1 MSPKIFARILA
12 GYGLILLIMLAIAGV
27 TFVQIGQME
36 QAANLVVTQT
46 AARTASND
54 ILIQA
59 LNEETGV
66 RGFILSGQTTRGGVD
81 SFLDPYLSGKAA
93 IPADIASLTNVAA
106 ADPRLQPLLATLTQQ
121 LQDRETYQASEIAL
135 VRTGSDGQLA
145 AVAKLAD
152 GKQLTDAIRATVA
165 DIRAELTRNIDVAV
179 ADSHNAANTA
189 RLVISAM
196 FALAVVLTLAG
207 GIWIARSISGPL
219 ATITRAAERIAA
231 GEVVDTPR
239 LNRRDEIGALSGA
252 LSRMVQQLRDFG
264 DREREAK
271 EKLQQTIIQY
281 IAFVERVANRD
292 LSGSLEVSSNG
303 DLGDLGD
310 LGKNLNKMAGNLRE
324 LAGQTREATN
334 SLSAGVAEIMAAA
347 SQQASGAAEQAAAIH
362 QTTATINEIRATVEQ
377 MAQRSEKVAGLA
389 RESVQKSDEGQLGV
403 TSSIESMAAI
413 RSRVETIAQNILAL
427 SEQGQQIGEIIVTV
441 NALAE
446 QSNLLA
452 LNAAIEAAR
461 AGEHGKGFSVVASE
475 VRSLAEQSRAATG
488 GVRLLLGEIQRGTNA
503 AVMVTEEGMK
513 GVDAGTLMVD
523 RAGVAIQALSE
534 IIRSS
539 AQAAEQIA
547 ISVKQQTVGM
557 EQIAQA
563 MAEINQATA
572 QGLAGSRQTQLA
584 AEHIN
589 AMSVRMTKLADSYVL

>member
-1 MSPKIFARILA
+1 MSLKIFARILS
-12 GYGLILLIMLAIAGV
+12 GYGLILLIMLAIAAL
-27 TFVQIGQME
+27 TFVQLSQME
-36 QAANLVVTQT
+36 QSSNLVVTQT
-46 AARTASND
+46 LARTASND
-54 ILIQA
+54 ILIQV

-66 RGFILSGQTTRGGVD
+66 RGFILSGQATQGGVD
-81 SFLDPYLSGKAA
+81 SFLEPYVSGKAV
-93 IPADIASLTNVAA
+93 IPADIASLTNYAA
-106 ADPRLQPLLATLTQQ
+106 TDPQLQPLVATLIQQ
-121 LQDRETYQASEIAL
+121 LQDRETYQASQVAL
-135 VRTGSDGQLA
+135 VRTGFGGQLEAVSKVA
-145 AVAKLAD
+145 A
-152 GKQLTDAIRATVA
+152 GKQETDAIRATVA
-165 DIRAELTRNIDVAV
+165 DIRTELTRNIDVAV
-179 ADSHNAANTA
+179 AGAHNAANTA
-189 RLVISAM
+189 RLVIAAM
-196 FALAVVLTLAG
+196 FVLAVVLTLAA
-207 GIWIARSISGPL
+207 GIWIARSISAPL
-219 ATITRAAERIAA
+219 ATITGAAERIAA
-231 GEVVDTPR
+231 GEVVETPR
-239 LNRRDEIGALSGA
+239 LNRRDEIGMLSGA
-252 LSRMVQQLRDFG
+252 LSRMVQRLRDFG
-264 DREREAK
+264 EREREAK
-271 EKLQQTIIQY
+271 ESMQQTITQY

-292 LSGSLEVSSNG
+292 LSGSLAVTSN
-303 DLGDLGD
+303 GDLGD
-310 LGKNLNKMAGNLRE
+310 LGKNLNKMAANLRE
-324 LAGQTREATN
+324 LAGQTREATS

-377 MAQRSEKVAGLA
+377 MTQRSEKVAGLA
-389 RESVQKSDEGQLGV
+389 LESVQKSDEGQLGV

-413 RSRVETIAQNILAL
+413 RSQVETIAQNILAL

-503 AVMVTEEGMK
+503 AVMVTEAGMK

-523 RAGVAIQALSE
+523 RAGIAIRALSD

-589 AMSVRMTKLADSYVL
+589 AMSNRMTKLADSYVL

>member
-1 MSPKIFARILA
+1 
-12 GYGLILLIMLAIAGV
+12 
-27 TFVQIGQME
+27 
-36 QAANLVVTQT
+36 
-46 AARTASND
+46 
-54 ILIQA
+54 
-59 LNEETGV
+59 
-66 RGFILSGQTTRGGVD
+66 
-81 SFLDPYLSGKAA
+81 
-93 IPADIASLTNVAA
+93 
-106 ADPRLQPLLATLTQQ
+106 
-121 LQDRETYQASEIAL
+121 
-135 VRTGSDGQLA
+135 
-145 AVAKLAD
+145 
-152 GKQLTDAIRATVA
+152 
-165 DIRAELTRNIDVAV
+165 
-179 ADSHNAANTA
+179 
-189 RLVISAM
+189 
-196 FALAVVLTLAG
+196 
-207 GIWIARSISGPL
+207 
-219 ATITRAAERIAA
+219 
-231 GEVVDTPR
+231 
-239 LNRRDEIGALSGA
+239 
-252 LSRMVQQLRDFG
+252 LR
-264 DREREAK
+264 
-271 EKLQQTIIQY
+271 
-281 IAFVERVANRD
+281 
-292 LSGSLEVSSNG
+292 
-303 DLGDLGD
+303 DLGD
-310 LGKNLNKMAGNLRE
+310 LGKNLNKMTGNLRE
-324 LAGQTREATN
+324 LAGQTREATS

-377 MAQRSEKVAGLA
+377 TAQRSEKVAGLA

-488 GVRLLLGEIQRGTNA
+488 GVRVLLGEIQRGTNA
-503 AVMVTEEGMK
+503 AVMVTEEGMR

-523 RAGVAIQALSE
+523 RAGVAIRALSD

>member
-219 ATITRAAERIAA
+219 AMITRAAERIAA

-292 LSGSLEVSSNG
+292 LSGSLEVSSN
-303 DLGDLGD
+303 GDLGD

-523 RAGVAIQALSE
+523 RAGVAIQALSD

>member
-1 MSPKIFARILA
+1 MSLKIFARILT
-12 GYGLILLIMLAIAGV
+12 GYGLILLIMLASAAV
-27 TFVQIGQME
+27 TFVQLSHMD
-36 QAANLVVTQT
+36 QASNLVVTQT
-46 AARTASND
+46 LARTASND

-106 ADPRLQPLLATLTQQ
+106 TDPSLQPLIATLTHQ
-121 LQDRETYQASEIAL
+121 LQDRETYQASQIAL
-135 VRTGSDGQLA
+135 VRTGFGGQLEAVSKVA
-145 AVAKLAD
+145 A
-152 GKQLTDAIRATVA
+152 GKQQTDAIRATVA
-165 DIRAELTRNIDVAV
+165 DIRAELTRNIAAAV
-179 ADSHNAANTA
+179 TDSHNALTTA
-189 RLVISAM
+189 QFVISAT
-196 FALAVVLTLAG
+196 FVLAVILTLAA
-207 GIWIARSISGPL
+207 GIWIARSISRPL
-219 ATITRAAERIAA
+219 ASITGAAERIAA
-231 GEVVDTPR
+231 GEVVETPQI
-239 LNRRDEIGALSGA
+239 NRRDEIGALSGA
-252 LSRMVQQLRDFG
+252 LTRMVQRLRDFG

-271 EKLQQTIIQY
+271 ETMQLTITQY
-281 IAFVERVANRD
+281 IAFVEQVANRN
-292 LSGSLEVSSNG
+292 LSGSLVVSSN
-303 DLGDLGD
+303 GDLGD
-310 LGKNLNKMAGNLRE
+310 LGKNLNKMAANLRE

-377 MAQRSEKVAGLA
+377 MAQRSEKVASLA

-413 RSRVETIAQNILAL
+413 RSQVETIAQNILAL
-427 SEQGQQIGEIIVTV
+427 SEQGQQIGDIIVTV

-488 GVRLLLGEIQRGTNA
+488 GVRVLLGEIQRGTNA

-523 RAGVAIQALSE
+523 RAGIAIRALSE

-547 ISVKQQTVGM
+547 ISVTQQTVGM

-589 AMSVRMTKLADSYVL
+589 AMSDRMTKLADSYVL

>member
-1 MSPKIFARILA
+1 MSLKIFARIIS
-12 GYGLILLIMLAIAGV
+12 GYGLILVIMLAIAAV

-36 QAANLVVTQT
+36 QSANKVVTQ
-46 AARTASND
+46 AIPARQANND

-81 SFLDPYLSGKAA
+81 SFLEPYLSGKAA
-93 IPADIASLTNVAA
+93 IPADLAILTSFAA
-106 ADPRLQPLLATLTQQ
+106 TDPRLQPLVATLTQQ
-121 LQDRETYQASEIAL
+121 LQDREAYQASEIAL
-135 VRTGSDGQLA
+135 VRTGSAGQLE

-152 GKQLTDAIRATVA
+152 GKQLTDAIRKTVA
-165 DIRAELTRNIDVAV
+165 DMGAEIDGIIGAEV
-179 ADSHNAANTA
+179 ADSRNAASTA
-189 RLVISAM
+189 RLIIAGI
-196 FALAVVLTLAG
+196 FALAVVLTLAA
-207 GIWIARSISGPL
+207 GIWIARSISRPL
-219 ATITRAAERIAA
+219 AAITGAAERIAA
-231 GEVVDTPR
+231 GEVAETPQ
-239 LNRRDEIGALSGA
+239 LNRSDEIGTLAAA
-252 LSRMVQQLRDFG
+252 LSRMVQRLREFG
-264 DREREAK
+264 DRERESK
-271 EKLQQTIIQY
+271 ERLQQTITQY

-303 DLGDLGD
+303 DLGDLG
-310 LGKNLNKMAGNLRE
+310 KNLNKMAANLRE

-347 SQQASGAAEQAAAIH
+347 SQQASGAAEQAAAIQ
-362 QTTATINEIRATVEQ
+362 QTTATINEIRTTVEQ
-377 MAQRSEKVAGLA
+377 TSQRAEKVADMG
-389 RESVQKSDEGQLGV
+389 RESVKASDEGQAGV

-427 SEQGQQIGEIIVTV
+427 SEQGQQIGDIIVTV

-475 VRSLAEQSRAATG
+475 VRSLAEQSKAATG
-488 GVRLLLGEIQRGTNA
+488 GVRVLLGEIQKGTNA

-523 RAGVAIQALSE
+523 RAGAAIRALSDM
-534 IIRSS
+534 IRSS

-547 ISVKQQTVGM
+547 ISVKQQTTGM

-572 QGLAGSRQTQLA
+572 QGLAGSRQTQVA

-589 AMSVRMTKLADSYVL
+589 AMSTRMTKLAESYVL

>member
-1 MSPKIFARILA
+1 MSLKIFARILT
-12 GYGLILLIMLAIAGV
+12 GYGLILLIMLASAAV
-27 TFVQIGQME
+27 TFVQLSHMD
-36 QAANLVVTQT
+36 QASNLVVTQT
-46 AARTASND
+46 LARTASND

-106 ADPRLQPLLATLTQQ
+106 TDPSLQPLIATLTQQ
-121 LQDRETYQASEIAL
+121 LQDRETYQASQIAL
-135 VRTGSDGQLA
+135 VRTGFGGQLEAVSKVA
-145 AVAKLAD
+145 A
-152 GKQLTDAIRATVA
+152 GKQQTDAIRATVA
-165 DIRAELTRNIDVAV
+165 DIRAELTRNIAAAV
-179 ADSHNAANTA
+179 TDSHNALTTA
-189 RLVISAM
+189 QFVISAT
-196 FALAVVLTLAG
+196 FVLAVILTLAA
-207 GIWIARSISGPL
+207 GIWIARSISRPL
-219 ATITRAAERIAA
+219 ASITGAAERIAA
-231 GEVVDTPR
+231 GEVVETPQI
-239 LNRRDEIGALSGA
+239 NRRDEIGALSGA
-252 LSRMVQQLRDFG
+252 LTRMVQRLRDFG

-271 EKLQQTIIQY
+271 ETMQLTITQY
-281 IAFVERVANRD
+281 IAFVEQVANRN
-292 LSGSLEVSSNG
+292 LSGSLVVSSN
-303 DLGDLGD
+303 GDLGD
-310 LGKNLNKMAGNLRE
+310 LGKNLNKMAANLRE

-377 MAQRSEKVAGLA
+377 MAQRSEKVASLA

-413 RSRVETIAQNILAL
+413 RGQVETIAQNILAL
-427 SEQGQQIGEIIVTV
+427 SEQGQQIGDIIVTV

-488 GVRLLLGEIQRGTNA
+488 GVRVLLGEIQRGTNA

-523 RAGVAIQALSE
+523 RAGIAIRALAE

-547 ISVKQQTVGM
+547 ISVTQQTVGM

-589 AMSVRMTKLADSYVL
+589 AMSDRMTKLADSYVL

>member
-1 MSPKIFARILA
+1 MSLKIFARILA
-12 GYGLILLIMLAIAGV
+12 GYGLILLIMLAIAAV
-27 TFVQIGQME
+27 TFVQLSQME
-36 QAANLVVTQT
+36 QASNLVVTQT

-93 IPADIASLTNVAA
+93 IPADIASLTDVAA
-106 ADPRLQPLLATLTQQ
+106 TDPRLQPLVATLTQQ

-152 GKQLTDAIRATVA
+152 GKQLTDAIRNTVA
-165 DIRAELTRNIDVAV
+165 DMRAELSRNIDAAV

-196 FALAVVLTLAG
+196 FALAVVLTLAA
-207 GIWIARSISGPL
+207 GIWIARSISRPL
-219 ATITRAAERIAA
+219 AAITGAAERIAA
-231 GEVVDTPR
+231 GEVAETPR
-239 LNRRDEIGALSGA
+239 LNRSDEIGMLSGA
-252 LSRMVQQLRDFG
+252 LSRMVQRLREFG
-264 DREREAK
+264 DRERESK
-271 EKLQQTIIQY
+271 EKLQQTITQY

-292 LSGSLEVSSNG
+292 LSGSLEVSN
-303 DLGDLGD
+303 DGDLGD
-310 LGKNLNKMAGNLRE
+310 LGKNLNKMAANLRE
-324 LAGQTREATN
+324 LAGQTREATT

-347 SQQASGAAEQAAAIH
+347 SQQASGAAEQAAAIQ
-362 QTTATINEIRATVEQ
+362 QTTATINEIRTTVEQ
-377 MAQRSEKVAGLA
+377 TSQRAEKVADMG
-389 RESVQKSDEGQLGV
+389 RESVRASDEGQAGV

-427 SEQGQQIGEIIVTV
+427 SEQGQQIGDIIVTV
-441 NALAE
+441 NTLAE

-475 VRSLAEQSRAATG
+475 VRSLAEQSKAATG
-488 GVRLLLGEIQRGTNA
+488 GVRVLLGEIQKGTNA

-523 RAGVAIQALSE
+523 RAGTAIRALSDM
-534 IIRSS
+534 IRSS

-547 ISVKQQTVGM
+547 ISVKQQTTGM

-589 AMSVRMTKLADSYVL
+589 TMSARMTKLAESYVL

>member
-1 MSPKIFARILA
+1 MSLKIFARILV
-12 GYGLILLIMLAIAGV
+12 GYGLILLIMLASAAV

-36 QAANLVVTQT
+36 QASNLVVTQT
-46 AARTASND
+46 LARTASND

-59 LNEETGV
+59 LNEESGV

-81 SFLDPYLSGKAA
+81 SFLDSYLNGKAA
-93 IPADIASLTNVAA
+93 ISADIAGLTNVAA
-106 ADPRLQPLLATLTQQ
+106 TDPRLQPLVATLTPQ
-121 LQDRETYQASEIAL
+121 LQDRETFEASQIAL
-135 VRTGSDGQLA
+135 VRTGFGGQLEA
-145 AVAKLAD
+145 ASKVATGKL
-152 GKQLTDAIRATVA
+152 QMDAIRATVV

-179 ADSHNAANTA
+179 ADSYNAANTA
-189 RLVISAM
+189 RLVTSAI
-196 FALAVVLTLAG
+196 FVLAVVLTLAA
-207 GIWIARSISGPL
+207 GIWIARSISRPL
-219 ATITRAAERIAA
+219 TTITAAAERIAA
-231 GEVVDTPR
+231 GEVVETPR
-239 LNRRDEIGALSGA
+239 LNRRDEIGVLSGA
-252 LSRMVQQLRDFG
+252 ILLMVQRLRDFG
-264 DREREAK
+264 NREREAK
-271 EKLQQTIIQY
+271 EEIQQTITQY

-303 DLGDLGD
+303 DLGDLG
-310 LGKNLNKMAGNLRE
+310 KNLNKMTGNLRE
-324 LAGQTREATN
+324 LAGQTREATS

-377 MAQRSEKVAGLA
+377 TAQRSEKVAGLA

-488 GVRLLLGEIQRGTNA
+488 GVRVLLGEIQRGTNA
-503 AVMVTEEGMK
+503 AVMVTEEGMR

-523 RAGVAIQALSE
+523 RAGVAIRALSD

>member
-1 MSPKIFARILA
+1 MSLKIFARILT
-12 GYGLILLIMLAIAGV
+12 GYGLILLIMLASAAV
-27 TFVQIGQME
+27 TFVQLSHMD
-36 QAANLVVTQT
+36 QASNLVVTQT
-46 AARTASND
+46 LARTASND

-106 ADPRLQPLLATLTQQ
+106 TDPSLQPLIATLTQQ
-121 LQDRETYQASEIAL
+121 LQDRETYQASQIAL
-135 VRTGSDGQLA
+135 VRTGFGGQLEAVSKVA
-145 AVAKLAD
+145 A
-152 GKQLTDAIRATVA
+152 GKQQTDAIRATVA
-165 DIRAELTRNIDVAV
+165 DIRAELTRNIAAAV
-179 ADSHNAANTA
+179 TDSHNALTTA
-189 RLVISAM
+189 QFVISAT
-196 FALAVVLTLAG
+196 FVLAVILTLAA
-207 GIWIARSISGPL
+207 GIWIARSISRPL
-219 ATITRAAERIAA
+219 ASITGAAERIAA
-231 GEVVDTPR
+231 GEVVETPQI
-239 LNRRDEIGALSGA
+239 NRRDEIGALSGA
-252 LSRMVQQLRDFG
+252 LTRMVQRLRDFG

-271 EKLQQTIIQY
+271 ETMQLTITQY
-281 IAFVERVANRD
+281 IAFVEQVANRN
-292 LSGSLEVSSNG
+292 LSGSLVVSSN
-303 DLGDLGD
+303 GDLGD
-310 LGKNLNKMAGNLRE
+310 LGKNLNKMAANLRE

-377 MAQRSEKVAGLA
+377 MAQRSEKVASLA

-413 RSRVETIAQNILAL
+413 RGQVETIAQNILAL
-427 SEQGQQIGEIIVTV
+427 SEQGQQIGDIIVTV

-488 GVRLLLGEIQRGTNA
+488 GVRVLLGEIQRGTNA

-523 RAGVAIQALSE
+523 RAGIAIRALSE

-547 ISVKQQTVGM
+547 ISVTQQMVGM

-589 AMSVRMTKLADSYVL
+589 AMSDRMTKLADSYVL

>member
-12 GYGLILLIMLAIAGV
+12 GYGLILLIMLAIAAV

-36 QAANLVVTQT
+36 QAASNVVTK
-46 AARTASND
+46 AIPARQANTD
-54 ILIQA
+54 VLIQA
-59 LNEETGV
+59 LNEETGM

-81 SFLDPYLSGKAA
+81 SFLEPYLSGKAA
-93 IPADIASLTNVAA
+93 IPADIATLNDFEA
-106 ADPRLQPLLATLTQQ
+106 ADPHLQPLVATLTQQ
-121 LQDRETYQASEIAL
+121 LQDREAYQASEIAL

-152 GKQLTDAIRATVA
+152 GKQMTDAIRKSVA
-165 DIRAELTRNIDVAV
+165 DMEAEIDRSIGADVA
-179 ADSHNAANTA
+179 ASSNAASTA
-189 RLVISAM
+189 RLVIAGI

-219 ATITRAAERIAA
+219 AAITRAAERIAA
-231 GEVVDTPR
+231 GEIVETPR
-239 LNRRDEIGALSGA
+239 LNRRDEIGTLSGA

-271 EKLQQTIIQY
+271 EKVQQTITQY

-303 DLGDLGD
+303 DLGDLG
-310 LGKNLNKMAGNLRE
+310 KNLNKMAGNLRE
-324 LAGQTREATN
+324 LAGQTREATS

-488 GVRLLLGEIQRGTNA
+488 GVRVLLGEIQRGTNA

>member
-12 GYGLILLIMLAIAGV
+12 GYGLILLIMLAIATV

-36 QAANLVVTQT
+36 QAASKVVTQGIPARQ
-46 AARTASND
+46 AAND

-59 LNEETGV
+59 LNEETGM
-66 RGFILSGQTTRGGVD
+66 RGFILSGQTTPGGVD

-93 IPADIASLTNVAA
+93 IPGDIAILNGFAA
-106 ADPRLQPLLATLTQQ
+106 ADPHLQPLVATLTQQ
-121 LQDRETYQASEIAL
+121 VQDRETYQTSEIAL
-135 VRTGSDGQLA
+135 VRTGSAGQLEAVGKVA
-145 AVAKLAD
+145 A
-152 GKQLTDAIRATVA
+152 GKQMTDAIRTTVA
-165 DIRAELTRNIDVAV
+165 DMEAEIDRSIGADVA
-179 ADSHNAANTA
+179 ASSNAASTA
-189 RLVISAM
+189 RLIIAAI
-196 FALAVVLTLAG
+196 FALAVVLTLAA

-231 GEVVDTPR
+231 GEVVETPR
-239 LNRRDEIGALSGA
+239 LDRRDEIGTLSGA
-252 LSRMVQQLRDFG
+252 LSHMVQQLRDFG

-271 EKLQQTIIQY
+271 DKLQQTITQY

-292 LSGSLEVSSNG
+292 LSGSLEVSSN
-303 DLGDLGD
+303 GDLGD

-488 GVRLLLGEIQRGTNA
+488 GVRVLLGEIQRGTNA

-539 AQAAEQIA
+539 ALAAEQIA

>member
-1 MSPKIFARILA
+1 MSLKIFTRILA
-12 GYGLILLIMLAIAGV
+12 GYSLILVIMLAIAAV

-36 QAANLVVTQT
+36 QAANKVVTQSLP
-46 AARTASND
+46 ALQASD
-54 ILIQA
+54 DVLTQIV
-59 LNEETGV
+59 NEETGM
-66 RGFILSGQTTRGGVD
+66 RGFIVSGQTTRGGVD
-81 SFLDPYLSGKAA
+81 SFLEPYLSGKAA
-93 IPADIASLTNVAA
+93 IPADVAA
-106 ADPRLQPLLATLTQQ
+106 LSAFAAANTGLQPAVATLTQR
-121 LQDRETYQASEIAL
+121 LQDSDAYQASEIAL
-135 VRTGSDGQLA
+135 VRTGFDGQLA
-145 AVAKLAD
+145 AVQKLGN
-152 GKQLTDAIRATVA
+152 GKVLTDAIRTTVA
-165 DIRAELTRNIDVAV
+165 DMRAAIGRVTNASV
-179 ADSHNAANTA
+179 ADSRNAAASA
-189 RLVISAM
+189 RVVIAAI
-196 FALAVVLTLAG
+196 FALAVVLTLAAG
-207 GIWIARSISGPL
+207 VGIARSISRPL
-219 ATITRAAERIAA
+219 ATITAAAERIAA
-231 GEVVDTPR
+231 GEVVETPR
-239 LNRRDEIGALSGA
+239 LNRSDEIGILSSA
-252 LSRMVQQLRDFG
+252 LSRMVQRLRDFG
-264 DREREAK
+264 DRERDAK
-271 EKLQQTIIQY
+271 EKMQQTITQY

-292 LSGSLEVSSNG
+292 LSGSLEVSGN
-303 DLGDLGD
+303 GDLGD
-310 LGKNLNKMAGNLRE
+310 LGKNLNKMTVNLRE
-324 LAGQTREATN
+324 LAGQTREATT

-389 RESVQKSDEGQLGV
+389 LESVQKSDEGQLGV

-413 RSRVETIAQNILAL
+413 RSQVETIAQNILAL

-488 GVRLLLGEIQRGTNA
+488 GVRVLLGEIQRGTNA
-503 AVMVTEEGMK
+503 AVMVTEAGMK

-523 RAGVAIQALSE
+523 RAGVAIRALSE

-589 AMSVRMTKLADSYVL
+589 AMSSRMTKLADSYVL

>member
-1 MSPKIFARILA
+1 MSLKIFARILT
-12 GYGLILLIMLAIAGV
+12 GYGLILLIMLAIAVV

-36 QAANLVVTQT
+36 QAANKVVTQ
-46 AARTASND
+46 AIPARQANND

-81 SFLDPYLSGKAA
+81 SFLEPYLSGKAA
-93 IPADIASLTNVAA
+93 IPADIATLTDFTA
-106 ADPRLQPLLATLTQQ
+106 ADPHLQPLVATLTQQ
-121 LQDRETYQASEIAL
+121 LQDREAYQASEIAL
-135 VRTGSDGQLA
+135 VRTGSNGQLE

-152 GKQLTDAIRATVA
+152 GKQLTDAIRKTVA
-165 DIRAELTRNIDVAV
+165 DMGAEIDRIIGAEV
-179 ADSHNAANTA
+179 ADSRNAASTA
-189 RLVISAM
+189 RLIIAGI
-196 FALAVVLTLAG
+196 FALAVVLTLAA

-219 ATITRAAERIAA
+219 ATITGAAERIAA
-231 GEVVDTPR
+231 GEVVETPR
-239 LNRRDEIGALSGA
+239 LNRSDEIGTLAAA
-252 LSRMVQQLRDFG
+252 LSRMVQRLREFG
-264 DREREAK
+264 DRERESK
-271 EKLQQTIIQY
+271 ERLQQTITQY
-281 IAFVERVANRD
+281 IGFVERVANRD
-292 LSGSLEVSSNG
+292 LSGSLEVSS
-303 DLGDLGD
+303 DGDLGD
-310 LGKNLNKMAGNLRE
+310 LGKNLNKMAVNLRE

-347 SQQASGAAEQAAAIH
+347 SQQASGAAEQAAAIQ
-362 QTTATINEIRATVEQ
+362 QTTATINEIRTTVEQ
-377 MAQRSEKVAGLA
+377 TSQRAEKVADMG
-389 RESVQKSDEGQLGV
+389 RESVRASDEGQAGV

-413 RSRVETIAQNILAL
+413 RTRVETIAQNILAL
-427 SEQGQQIGEIIVTV
+427 SEQGQQIGDIIVTV
-441 NALAE
+441 NTLAE

-475 VRSLAEQSRAATG
+475 VRSLAEQSKAATG
-488 GVRLLLGEIQRGTNA
+488 GVRVLLGEIQKGTNA

-523 RAGVAIQALSE
+523 RAGTAIRALSDM
-534 IIRSS
+534 IRSS

-547 ISVKQQTVGM
+547 ISVKQQTTGM

-589 AMSVRMTKLADSYVL
+589 AMSARMTKLAESYVL

>member
-1 MSPKIFARILA
+1 MSLKIFARILT
-12 GYGLILLIMLAIAGV
+12 GYGLILLIMLAIAAV

-36 QAANLVVTQT
+36 QAANKVVTQSLP
-46 AARTASND
+46 ASQASDD
-54 ILIQA
+54 ILTQVV
-59 LNEETGV
+59 NEETGM
-66 RGFILSGQTTRGGVD
+66 RGFIISGQTTKGGVD
-81 SFLDPYLSGKAA
+81 SFLEPYLSGKAA
-93 IPADIASLTNVAA
+93 IPADVATLTAFAA
-106 ADPRLQPLLATLTQQ
+106 TNARLQPMVATLNQQ
-121 LQDRETYQASEIAL
+121 LQGRDAYQVSQIAQ
-135 VRTGSDGQLA
+135 VRTGFDGQLA
-145 AVAKLAD
+145 VVQKVGD
-152 GKQLTDAIRATVA
+152 GKVLTDAIRKTISDMQTAIGQITDTTA
-165 DIRAELTRNIDVAV
+165 
-179 ADSHNAANTA
+179 ADSRNAAGAA
-189 RLVISAM
+189 RIVIAVI
-196 FALAVVLTLAG
+196 FALALVLTLAA
-207 GIWIARSISGPL
+207 GIWIARSISRPL
-219 ATITRAAERIAA
+219 ANITGAAERIAA
-231 GEVVDTPR
+231 GEVIETPQ

-252 LSRMVQQLRDFG
+252 LTRMVQRLRDFG

-271 EKLQQTIIQY
+271 ETMQLTITQY
-281 IAFVERVANRD
+281 IAFVEQVANRN
-292 LSGSLEVSSNG
+292 LSGSLVVSSN
-303 DLGDLGD
+303 GDLGD
-310 LGKNLNKMAGNLRE
+310 LGKNLNKMAANLRE

-362 QTTATINEIRATVEQ
+362 QTTATINEIRATVDQ
-377 MAQRSEKVAGLA
+377 MSQRSEKVASLA

-413 RSRVETIAQNILAL
+413 RSQVETIAQNILAL
-427 SEQGQQIGEIIVTV
+427 SEQGQQIGDIIVTV

-488 GVRLLLGEIQRGTNA
+488 GVRVLLGEIQRGTNA

-523 RAGVAIQALSE
+523 RAGIAIRALSE

-547 ISVKQQTVGM
+547 ISVTQQTVGM

-589 AMSVRMTKLADSYVL
+589 AMSDRMTKLADSYVL

>member
-66 RGFILSGQTTRGGVD
+66 RGFILSGQTTRDGVD

-231 GEVVDTPR
+231 GEVVETPR
-239 LNRRDEIGALSGA
+239 LNRRDEIGTLSGA

-271 EKLQQTIIQY
+271 DKLQQTITQY

-292 LSGSLEVSSNG
+292 LSGSLEVSSN
-303 DLGDLGD
+303 GDLGD

-488 GVRLLLGEIQRGTNA
+488 GVRVLLGEIQRGTNA

-523 RAGVAIQALSE
+523 RAGVAIRALSE

>member
-1 MSPKIFARILA
+1 MSLKIFARILT
-12 GYGLILLIMLAIAGV
+12 GYGLILLIMLASAAV
-27 TFVQIGQME
+27 TFVQLSHMD
-36 QAANLVVTQT
+36 QASNLVVTQT
-46 AARTASND
+46 LARTASND

-106 ADPRLQPLLATLTQQ
+106 TDPSLQPLIATLTQQ
-121 LQDRETYQASEIAL
+121 LQDRETYQASQIAL
-135 VRTGSDGQLA
+135 VRTGFGGQLEAVSKVA
-145 AVAKLAD
+145 A
-152 GKQLTDAIRATVA
+152 GKQQTDAIRATVA
-165 DIRAELTRNIDVAV
+165 DIRAELTRNIAAAV
-179 ADSHNAANTA
+179 TDSHNALTTA
-189 RLVISAM
+189 QFVISAT
-196 FALAVVLTLAG
+196 FVLAVILTLAA
-207 GIWIARSISGPL
+207 GIWIARSISRPL
-219 ATITRAAERIAA
+219 ASITGAAERIAA
-231 GEVVDTPR
+231 GEVVETPQI
-239 LNRRDEIGALSGA
+239 NRRDEIGALSGA
-252 LSRMVQQLRDFG
+252 LTRMVQRLRDFG

-271 EKLQQTIIQY
+271 ETMQLTITQY
-281 IAFVERVANRD
+281 IAFVEQVANRN
-292 LSGSLEVSSNG
+292 LSGSLVVSSN
-303 DLGDLGD
+303 GDLGD
-310 LGKNLNKMAGNLRE
+310 LGKNLNKMAANLRE

-377 MAQRSEKVAGLA
+377 MAQRSEKVASLA

-413 RSRVETIAQNILAL
+413 RGQVETIAQNILAL
-427 SEQGQQIGEIIVTV
+427 SEQGQQIGDIIVTV

-488 GVRLLLGEIQRGTNA
+488 GVRVLLGEIQRGTNA

-523 RAGVAIQALSE
+523 RAGIAIRALSE

-547 ISVKQQTVGM
+547 ISVTQQTVGM

-589 AMSVRMTKLADSYVL
+589 AMSDRMTKLADSYVL

>member
-1 MSPKIFARILA
+1 MSLKIFARILT
-12 GYGLILLIMLAIAGV
+12 GYGLILLIMLASAAV
-27 TFVQIGQME
+27 TFVQLSHID
-36 QAANLVVTQT
+36 QASNLVVTQT
-46 AARTASND
+46 LARTASND

-106 ADPRLQPLLATLTQQ
+106 TDPSLQPLIATLTQQ
-121 LQDRETYQASEIAL
+121 LQDRETYQASQIAL
-135 VRTGSDGQLA
+135 VRTGFGGQLEAVSKVA
-145 AVAKLAD
+145 A
-152 GKQLTDAIRATVA
+152 GKQQTDAIRATVA
-165 DIRAELTRNIDVAV
+165 DIRAELTRNIAAAV
-179 ADSHNAANTA
+179 TDSHNALTTA
-189 RLVISAM
+189 QFVISAT
-196 FALAVVLTLAG
+196 FVLAVILTLAA
-207 GIWIARSISGPL
+207 GIWIARSISRPL
-219 ATITRAAERIAA
+219 ASITGAAERIAA
-231 GEVVDTPR
+231 GEVVDTPQ
-239 LNRRDEIGALSGA
+239 LSRRDEIGALSGA
-252 LSRMVQQLRDFG
+252 LTRMVQRLRDFG

-271 EKLQQTIIQY
+271 ETMQLTITQY
-281 IAFVERVANRD
+281 IAFVEQVANRN
-292 LSGSLEVSSNG
+292 LSGSLVVSSNG
-303 DLGDLGD
+303 DLGDLG
-310 LGKNLNKMAGNLRE
+310 KNLIKMAANLRE

-377 MAQRSEKVAGLA
+377 MAQRSEKVASLA

-413 RSRVETIAQNILAL
+413 RGQVETIAQNILAL
-427 SEQGQQIGEIIVTV
+427 SEQGQQIGDIIVTV

-488 GVRLLLGEIQRGTNA
+488 GVRVLLGEIQRGTNA

-523 RAGVAIQALSE
+523 RAGIAIRALSE

-547 ISVKQQTVGM
+547 ISVTQQTVGM

-589 AMSVRMTKLADSYVL
+589 AMSDRMTKLADSYVL